1 MEFRIMG
8 PLQVQDGARDRTPTA
23 PKHRDLLAVFVLN
36 ARRPMTVARLRG
48 LLWPREDGE
57 RSDSLVR
64 GYIGQL
70 RQLIGKDVITT
81 TSGTY
86 TLAIEED
93 GLDVHRFRRLVER
106 GLRAAREGQDDQARS
121 HLREALDLWRGPVL
135 EDVDP
140 DGHRWVEIA
149 ALREELEELRLL
161 AVERSIDLDLKAG
174 HHRELVP
181 DLRQL
186 TRWHPLWQRFHG
198 QYMLALYRG
207 GRRVEALEAYTRLR
221 EALDEGHAIEPD
233 PELQLLYHRMLHDD
247 VSLHISAGPPVLLP
261 YDVAHFTG
269 REDLLEQLDRL
280 TADPAA
286 PGTVVIHGQAG
297 AGKSALAVHAAWR
310 RRDRFPDG
318 VFYADLRGDHGRAV
332 DPGAVLSDFLRW
344 LGCPAQAM
352 PATLEHRVRLFRAYT
367 ADRRLLLLLDNAAD
381 EGQVRPLLTSCP
393 TFVTSR
399 SALGGLTD
407 AVRLP
412 VDVLGDDDA
421 LEVLVRLIGPE
432 RATAER
438 TAMVRLG
445 RICGGLPIALRIA
458 GARLAARPAW
468 TVDHLV
474 GLLDDEHLRLD
485 LLHSGDQTVRSV
497 YSIGYEGLPDKA
509 RRMLRML
516 GAISAPDFADWV
528 AALFGDEAETLVDAG
543 LLETHRIDVAGQVRY
558 RMHDLTRLYAREQLI
573 AQSGENAVRETLTA
587 LLSVVMTRV
596 QASRFPLLSGNPTN
610 HSLPAT
616 SLQALPDTPL
626 QPLPAT
632 PLQPPPDISLHTS
645 PATPLQPPQDTP
657 FQTPPGSPLPGRP
670 DHSLPARPGRRSQTF
685 ATTDIRESVTWLL
698 AERDFLTGLV
708 EDLHKAG
715 LWDGARR
722 LAHLLVPFLE
732 RHRYLDAWRH
742 TGELAL
748 DAARRA
754 GDSRAEALALRDLG
768 DLHRAERHWDLAHER
783 LRLALSMFL
792 RAGVA
797 KDIAHTRRR
806 LGQVLLEQ
814 GRPADAERNLT
825 ACLATFDNHPTGSD
839 TKPANAGGSAAA
851 HPAGT
856 AADPRGPAAT
866 HHTGTAA
873 DSSEA
878 TEAHR
883 TGRAADA
890 EGPAVAHRTG
900 MATDSRGAA
909 EAHRALGIVLH
920 RTGRL
925 EDAAAHLSRAV
936 SLLSDLRDRHGQAD
950 ALLDLASVRLSQRLV
965 PEARPLGQEA
975 RSIAVRLGDRL
986 LGATA
991 LVTLAEVNLAEGAL
1005 NRAQELAGEALEI
1018 FESVADDH
1026 GRSRALDILHRAS
1039 NPHP

>member
-8 PLQVQDGARDRTPTA
+8 SLQVQDGARDRTPTA

-36 ARRPMTVARLRG
+36 ARRPMTLARLRG
-48 LLWPREDGE
+48 LLWPREDGD
-57 RSDSLVR
+57 RSDSLLR
-64 GYIGQL
+64 GYIGRL
-70 RQLIGKDVITT
+70 RQLLGKDVITT

-93 GLDVHRFRRLVER
+93 RLDVHRFRRLVER
-106 GLRAAREGQDDQARS
+106 GLRAAREGQDVQARS

-140 DGHRWVEIA
+140 DGHRWVETT

-161 AVERSIDLDLKAG
+161 AVERSVDLDLKAG

-186 TRWHPLWQRFHG
+186 TRWHPMWQRFHG
-198 QYMLALYRG
+198 QYMLALYRS

-221 EALDEGHAIEPD
+221 EALDEGHALEPD
-233 PELQLLYHRMLHDD
+233 PALQLLYHRMLHDD
-247 VSLHISAGPPVLLP
+247 VSLHVSAGPPVLLP

-269 REDLLEQLDRL
+269 RQDLLERLDRL

-286 PGTVVIHGQAG
+286 PATVVVHGQAG

-310 RRDRFPDG
+310 GRDRFPDG
-318 VFYADLRGDHGRAV
+318 VFYADLRGDHGRPV

-344 LGCPAQAM
+344 LGCPAQAV
-352 PATLEHRVRLFRAYT
+352 PATLEHRARLFRAYT

-393 TFVTSR
+393 AFVTSR

-421 LEVLVRLIGPE
+421 LEVLEVLIGPE
-432 RATAER
+432 RASAER
-438 TAMVRLG
+438 PAMVRLG

-468 TVDHLV
+468 TVEHLV

-516 GAISAPDFADWV
+516 GAISAPDFAGWV
-528 AALFGDEAETLVDAG
+528 AAHFGDEAETLVDAG
-543 LLETHRIDVAGQVRY
+543 LLETHTIDVAGQVRY
-558 RMHDLTRLYAREQLI
+558 RMHDLTRLYAREQLV
-573 AQSGENAVRETLTA
+573 AQSGENAVRDTLIG

-596 QASRFPLLSGNPTN
+596 QASRFPLLSTG
-610 HSLPAT
+610 PADHPLSVT
-616 SLQALPDTPL
+616 ALHP
-626 QPLPAT
+626 
-632 PLQPPPDISLHTS
+632 
-645 PATPLQPPQDTP
+645 
-657 FQTPPGSPLPGRP
+657 
-670 DHSLPARPGRRSQTF
+670 LPARPGSRSQTF
-685 ATTDIRESVTWLL
+685 VTTDIRTSVTWLI

-732 RHRYLDAWRH
+732 RHRFLDAWRH
-742 TGELAL
+742 IGELAL
-748 DAARRA
+748 DAARQA
-754 GDSRAEALALRDLG
+754 GDPRAEALALRDLG
-768 DLHRAERHWDLAHER
+768 DLHRAEHRWDLAHER

-792 RAGVA
+792 RADAA

-806 LGQVLLEQ
+806 LGQALLEL

-825 ACLATFDNHPTGSD
+825 ACLATFDGHPSD
-839 TKPANAGGSAAA
+839 GENG
-851 HPAGT
+851 
-856 AADPRGPAAT
+856 
-866 HHTGTAA
+866 
-873 DSSEA
+873 
-878 TEAHR
+878 
-883 TGRAADA
+883 
-890 EGPAVAHRTG
+890 
-900 MATDSRGAA
+900 RGAA

-925 EDAAAHLSRAV
+925 DEAAAHLSTAV
-936 SLLSDLRDRHGQAD
+936 SLLSGLRDRHGQAD
-950 ALLDLASVRLSQRLV
+950 ALLDLASVRMSQELV
-965 PEARPLGQEA
+965 PEARSLGEQA
-975 RSIAVRLGDRL
+975 RGIAVRLGDRL
-986 LGATA
+986 LDAAA
-991 LVTLAEVNLAEGAL
+991 LTTLAEVNLAEGAVE
-1005 NRAQELAGEALEI
+1005 RAGELAGEALEI
-1018 FESVADDH
+1018 FQSVADDR
-1026 GRSRALDILHRAS
+1026 GRSRALDILRRTGD
-1039 NPHP
+1039 PHP

>member
-8 PLQVQDGARDRTPTA
+8 SLQVQDGARDRTPTA

-36 ARRPMTVARLRG
+36 ARRPMTLARLRG
-48 LLWPREDGE
+48 LLWPREDGD
-57 RSDSLVR
+57 RSDSLLR
-64 GYIGQL
+64 GYIGRL
-70 RQLIGKDVITT
+70 RQSLGKDVITT

-86 TLAIEED
+86 MLAIEED
-93 GLDVHRFRRLVER
+93 RLDVHRFRRLVER
-106 GLRAAREGQDDQARS
+106 GLRSAREGQDDQARS

-140 DGHRWVEIA
+140 DGHRWVETT

-161 AVERSIDLDLKAG
+161 AVERSVDLDLKAG

-186 TRWHPLWQRFHG
+186 TRWHPTWQRFHG
-198 QYMLALYRG
+198 QYMLALYRS

-221 EALDEGHAIEPD
+221 EALDEGHALEPD
-233 PELQLLYHRMLHDD
+233 PALQLLYHRMLHDD
-247 VSLHISAGPPVLLP
+247 VSLHVSAGPPVLLP

-269 REDLLEQLDRL
+269 RQDLLERLDRL

-286 PGTVVIHGQAG
+286 PATVVVHGQAG

-310 RRDRFPDG
+310 GRDRFADG
-318 VFYADLRGDHGRAV
+318 VFYADLRGDHGRPV

-344 LGCPAQAM
+344 LGCPAQAV
-352 PATLEHRVRLFRAYT
+352 PATLEHRARLFRAYT

-393 TFVTSR
+393 AFVTSR

-421 LEVLVRLIGPE
+421 LEVLEVLIGPE
-432 RATAER
+432 RASAER
-438 TAMVRLG
+438 PAMVRLG

-468 TVDHLV
+468 TVEHLV

-528 AALFGDEAETLVDAG
+528 AAHFGGEAETLVDAG
-543 LLETHRIDVAGQVRY
+543 LLETHAIDVAGQVRY

-573 AQSGENAVRETLTA
+573 AQSGENAVRDTLIG

-596 QASRFPLLSGNPTN
+596 QASRFPLLSTG
-610 HSLPAT
+610 PA
-616 SLQALPDTPL
+616 D

-632 PLQPPPDISLHTS
+632 PLQGLSGD
-645 PATPLQPPQDTP
+645 
-657 FQTPPGSPLPGRP
+657 PLPGRP
-670 DHSLPARPGRRSQTF
+670 GHPLPARPGSRSQTF
-685 ATTDIRESVTWLL
+685 VTTDIRTSVTWLL

-732 RHRYLDAWRH
+732 RHRFLDAWRH
-742 TGELAL
+742 IGELAL
-748 DAARRA
+748 DAARQA
-754 GDSRAEALALRDLG
+754 GDPRAEALVLRDLG
-768 DLHRAERHWDLAHER
+768 DLHRAEHRWDRAHER

-792 RAGVA
+792 RAGAA

-806 LGQVLLEQ
+806 LGQVLLEL

-825 ACLATFDNHPTGSD
+825 ACLATFDGHPSD
-839 TKPANAGGSAAA
+839 GENG
-851 HPAGT
+851 
-856 AADPRGPAAT
+856 
-866 HHTGTAA
+866 
-873 DSSEA
+873 
-878 TEAHR
+878 
-883 TGRAADA
+883 
-890 EGPAVAHRTG
+890 
-900 MATDSRGAA
+900 RGAA

-925 EDAAAHLSRAV
+925 DEAAAHLSTAV
-936 SLLSDLRDRHGQAD
+936 SLLSGLRDRHGQAD
-950 ALLDLASVRLSQRLV
+950 ALLDLASVRMSQELV
-965 PEARPLGQEA
+965 SEARTLGEQA
-975 RSIAVRLGDRL
+975 RGIAVRLGDRL
-986 LGATA
+986 LDAAA
-991 LVTLAEVNLAEGAL
+991 LTTLAEVNLAEGAVD
-1005 NRAQELAGEALEI
+1005 RAGELAGEALEI
-1018 FESVADDH
+1018 FQSVADDR
-1026 GRSRALDILHRAS
+1026 GRSRALDILRRTG
-1039 NPHP
+1039 NPHR